1 MAFIILSDAVM
12 IFLPLLCTNNSCANK
27 GWKSSDWLELLEGNV
42 GMDGP
47 I

>member
-12 IFLPLLCTNNSCANK
+12 IFLPLFCTNISWANK
-27 GWKSSDWLELLEGNV
+27 GWKSADWLEFLEGNV
-42 GMDGP
+42 GTDGP